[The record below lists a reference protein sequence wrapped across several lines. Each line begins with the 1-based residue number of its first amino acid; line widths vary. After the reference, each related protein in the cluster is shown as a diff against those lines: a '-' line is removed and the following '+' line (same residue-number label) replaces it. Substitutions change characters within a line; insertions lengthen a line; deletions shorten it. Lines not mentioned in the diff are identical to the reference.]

1 MESFSKKY
9 KIIPFMLIFMTP
21 LVSILYNVLKLVPEI
36 KKMTAP
42 YAPVFS
48 LLFNLLWV
56 IFTISLI
63 KMMIQVWKNVH
74 DSYQLVL
81 AQKARDMLL
90 VQEKEVEQFQKNIVK
105 RQEEVYKTLEKALT
119 DSRAGDYATLEKR
132 VSQLTEHLQTNHSET
147 FCSNSLLN
155 TILQIKKEKAEQ
167 TGIRCSFH
175 IILPPKFS
183 QAFSDVTITSL
194 FTNLLDNA
202 IEACESMDDEKNTPD
217 KFIELNTNYQ
227 ANMFLIKMK
236 NSKNPENI
244 FTHKTTK
251 KEDKK
256 AHGHGLS
263 IIEDIVKQQEGVC
276 SWEDEGEIFHS
287 SLMLKVENED

>member
-1 MESFSKKY
+1 
-9 KIIPFMLIFMTP
+9 
-21 LVSILYNVLKLVPEI
+21 
-36 KKMTAP
+36 
-42 YAPVFS
+42 
-48 LLFNLLWV
+48 
-56 IFTISLI
+56 
-63 KMMIQVWKNVH
+63 MMIQVWKNVH

-119 DSRAGDYATLEKR
+119 DSRAGDYATLEKEFH
-132 VSQLTEHLQTNHSET
+132 SLQNIFKQIILKLLLQLP
-147 FCSNSLLN
+147 FKYYFAD
-155 TILQIKKEKAEQ
+155 KKEKAEQ
-167 TGIRCSFH
+167 ARIRCSFH

-202 IEACESMDDEKNTPD
+202 IEACESVNNEN

-251 KEDKK
+251 KIKRHMAMEY
-256 AHGHGLS
+256 LS
-263 IIEDIVKQQEGVC
+263 
-276 SWEDEGEIFHS
+276 
-287 SLMLKVENED
+287 

>member
-9 KIIPFMLIFMTP
+9 KITPFLLIFMTP

-42 YAPVFS
+42 YAAVFF
-48 LLFNLLWV
+48 LLFNLLCV
-56 IFTISLI
+56 IFIISLL
-63 KMMIQVWKNVH
+63 KMIIQVWKNVH

-90 VQEKEVEQFQKNIVK
+90 VQEKEVEQFQKNIVI
-105 RQEEVYKTLEKALT
+105 RQEEVFKTLEKALT

-167 TGIRCSFH
+167 
-175 IILPPKFS
+175 L
-183 QAFSDVTITSL
+183 
-194 FTNLLDNA
+194 LLDMGFHQVRVRIHGMMA
-202 IEACESMDDEKNTPD
+202 RIEIDPSEFGKLMEEENREKIAKTLKEYGFTYVTLDLMGYRTGSM
-217 KFIELNTNYQ
+217 
-227 ANMFLIKMK
+227 
-236 NSKNPENI
+236 
-244 FTHKTTK
+244 
-251 KEDKK
+251 
-256 AHGHGLS
+256 
-263 IIEDIVKQQEGVC
+263 
-276 SWEDEGEIFHS
+276 
-287 SLMLKVENED
+287 NETF

>member
-1 MESFSKKY
+1 MELFSKKY
-9 KIIPFMLIFMTP
+9 KIIPFILIFMTP

-48 LLFNLLWV
+48 LLYNLLWV

-63 KMMIQVWKNVH
+63 KMMTQVWKNVH
-74 DSYQLVL
+74 DSYQLTL

-90 VQEKEVEQFQKNIVK
+90 VREKEVEQFQKNIAK
-105 RQEEVYKTLEKALT
+105 RQEKIYKSLKQALA
-119 DSRAGDYATLEKR
+119 DSEAGDYEAFEKR
-132 VSQLTEHLQTNHSET
+132 IAQLTEHIQTNRSET

-167 TGIRCSFH
+167 AGVYCSFC

-183 QAFSDVTITSL
+183 QVFSDITITSL

-202 IEACESMDDEKNTPD
+202 IEACEGITDEK
-217 KFIELNTNYQ
+217 KFVELNTNYQ
-227 ANMFLIKMK
+227 ANMFLIEMK
-236 NSKNPENI
+236 NSKNSENI

-263 IIEDIVKQQEGVC
+263 IIEDIVKQQEGIC
-276 SWEDEGEIFHS
+276 NWEDEGTVFHS
-287 SLMLKVENED
+287 SLMLKFNFLKS

>member
-105 RQEEVYKTLEKALT
+105 RQEEVYKTLEK
-119 DSRAGDYATLEKR
+119 R

-202 IEACESMDDEKNTPD
+202 IEACESMNNEN

-251 KEDKK
+251 KNKK
-256 AHGHGLS
+256 AHGHGIS
-263 IIEDIVKQQEGVC
+263 IIEDIVKQQEGIC
-276 SWEDEGEIFHS
+276 SWEDKGEVFYSILCINS
-287 SLMLKVENED
+287 